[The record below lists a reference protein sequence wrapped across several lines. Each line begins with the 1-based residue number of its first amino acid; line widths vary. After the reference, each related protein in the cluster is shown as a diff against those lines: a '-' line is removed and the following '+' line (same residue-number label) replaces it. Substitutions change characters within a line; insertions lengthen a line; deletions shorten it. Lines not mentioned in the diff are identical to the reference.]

1 MKIIVVED
9 NQRIREG
16 LKALIEG
23 TIGFNCV
30 GTFGDCESMFEC
42 VDKLMPDLILMDLG
56 LPGMNGVDG
65 IKLLKSRYPHIQ
77 TLVLTI
83 HEEEDVV
90 FDAICAGACGYL
102 LKHTSPALL
111 IEAIKEVYN
120 GGSPMSSVIARK
132 VVEFFQKQ
140 KQLPSDYNE
149 YNLTTREKEVL
160 KQLVDGLS
168 CKAIATSL
176 FITVEAVRF
185 HFRNIYKK
193 LHVHSQAEVVAK
205 AIKEKLI

>member
-30 GTFGDCESMFEC
+30 GTFSDCETMFEQ
-42 VDKLMPDLILMDLG
+42 VEKLSPDLVLMDLG
-56 LPGMNGVDG
+56 LPGMNGVEG
-65 IKLLKSRYPHIQ
+65 IRILKSKYPDIQ

-83 HEEEDVV
+83 HEEEDIV

-111 IEAIKEVYN
+111 IEAIKEVNN
-120 GGSPMSSVIARK
+120 GGAPMSSVIARK
-132 VVEFFQKQ
+132 VVEFFQQ
-140 KQLPSDYNE
+140 KKSITSECNE
-149 YNLTTREKEVL
+149 YNLTLREKEVL
-160 KQLVDGLS
+160 KLLVDGLS

-193 LHVHSQAEVVAK
+193 LHVHTQAEVVAK

>member
-1 MKIIVVED
+1 MKIVVVED

-16 LKALIEG
+16 LKALLEG
-23 TIGFNCV
+23 TTGFNCI
-30 GTFGDCESMFEC
+30 GTFQDCESMLE
-42 VDKLMPDLILMDLG
+42 VVGKLMPDLVLMDLG

-65 IKLLKSRYPHIQ
+65 IKILKTKYPDIQ

-120 GGSPMSSVIARK
+120 GGAPMSSVIARK
-132 VVEFFQKQ
+132 VVEFFQK
-140 KQLPSDYNE
+140 KKTLPAECNE
-149 YNLTTREKEVL
+149 YNLTSREKVVL
-160 KQLVDGLS
+160 KLLVDGLS
-168 CKAIATSL
+168 CKAIATTL
-176 FITVEAVRF
+176 YITVEAVRF

-193 LHVHSQAEVVAK
+193 LHVHSQTEVVAK